1 MNRDIQRRTD
11 QIQDMR
17 EYFRAFKD
25 QNTKHHDYR
34 PFFKPVLCYLEGA
47 WTLSTKN
54 LDEPFQSDRH
64 FIDAESWFDL
74 MDKMRLSV
82 RFSLMSH

>member
-1 MNRDIQRRTD
+1 
-11 QIQDMR
+11 MR

-25 QNTKHHDYR
+25 KNTTHRDYR

-54 LDEPFQSDRH
+54 LDVPFQSDRH

-74 MDKMRLSV
+74 MDKVFFTS
-82 RFSLMSH
+82 